1 MKRMTYISRFAKAID
16 GGQLRELGDFASDKN
31 KMLGVTGVLMAT
43 GGIFYQ
49 VLEGPEEHVDEL
61 YATIERDDRHA
72 DLLLLSSDDGVTE
85 RLFSDWSMK
94 LVNLDAASHI
104 RLLPLK
110 ALIKAVFDQQM
121 LVRNM
126 MWAIERTVHH
136 EMKTTES

>member
-1 MKRMTYISRFAKAID
+1 MKRMTYISRFSKAMD
-16 GGQLRELGDFASDKN
+16 GKQLRELGDLAADKN
-31 KMLGVTGVLMAT
+31 KRLGVTGVLMAS

-85 RLFSDWSMK
+85 RLFPDWSMR

-126 MWAIERTVHH
+126 MWAIERTVHY